1 MCILHIPQSDK
12 HIPRSTHY
20 TNSSIP
26 MLESPAPSIPQ
37 RPKSRPKKS
46 DDALT
51 ANLGNSSG
59 AVPSIP
65 QRPRKSDTLSSLETV
80 ESDRKEDVPVIPSR
94 PRKQKEEAEPATV
107 EHKMPHIPQ
116 RPKREKHE
124 ETRIENPKEPEV
136 VSIGEPEES
145 VSENADEEP
154 VEPTESKVLGKATDL
169 ISKQSSED
177 VDDSHIVETPTLPL
191 SGKVEKADDA
201 SIVEPELQE
210 IETAAPEVPDHPK
223 IDDADVPKEPESD
236 LPVDPE
242 LPLGAESEAG
252 GDLAESLGSKIRELR
267 EINSEATDSPSDVV
281 KLESSEIGEVDEI
294 DTAALRNEKIADV
307 EESAPATDNLSSKIL
322 ESEEEENAGPETKPH
337 EAEKQTLDV
346 QEAAESVEDVGLP
359 VKSSKADD
367 EDLKEAPK
375 PATAKGPVVLEKPS
389 KEEASLDDEVPVK
402 DKESAEDEVAKS
414 SVDKDED
421 SIKNAVKEDSLS
433 SLKSEDDSKSEI
445 PEDKSSPEETLSEA
459 VAAKEEEPEP
469 RMPIIPLRPSKP
481 KKIDSTVSEL
491 DSKSSPSV
499 PSRPP
504 RPATKEKP
512 KDPPPKPKKLSSKI
526 AAFQQMFNQ
535 EPAETSKEEKS
546 SPEKRGK
553 LSSDK
558 TNFAAN
564 LQNMMGAGIAL
575 PGMAN
580 PEMLKKLA
588 PAESEQE
595 PSKKKSENVPQSSS
609 RRAKGPRGKRLP
621 KSIQE
626 STIAIEPRFKFSS
639 GHLWE
644 IDFNSEEKE
653 QQEDVQDAEST
664 KEVAA
669 GESEAFDDEAPKDAE
684 AKSTADAQEDS
695 IPITKADESEQPES
709 VNLPDS
715 LDLTKSVDQ
724 PENVEELPR
733 LQDTQREPDAE
744 EELLKI
750 ESATSR
756 PLGSLEKADFT
767 LNEALKEAEPNYEII
782 SKEKD
787 HVETPRA
794 NTSGTEEFDDDSGF
808 EEAREVFSSPKPLG
822 DFTKLPD
829 SEDDDPTVQAQEQ
842 LKELSA
848 IVQKD
853 KSQDEPVFVDKAGEA

>member
-1 MCILHIPQSDK
+1 MNVLHIPQPDK

-20 TNSSIP
+20 TKLSIP

-46 DDALT
+46 DDALA

-65 QRPRKSDTLSSLETV
+65 QRPRKSDTLSSLDTV

-94 PRKQKEEAEPATV
+94 PRKQKEEIDPAPV

-116 RPKREKHE
+116 RPKKEKHE
-124 ETRIENPKEPEV
+124 ETRIENPTEPEAA
-136 VSIGEPEES
+136 SIGEPEES
-145 VSENADEEP
+145 VAENPVEEP
-154 VEPTESKVLGKATDL
+154 VDSTESEVLGNATDL
-169 ISKQSSED
+169 NPKQSSQD
-177 VDDSHIVETPTLPL
+177 IDDSHVVETPALPL
-191 SGKVEKADDA
+191 SGKLENFDA
-201 SIVEPELQE
+201 PVEPVLQE
-210 IETAAPEVPDHPK
+210 IETAAPEIPDHPK
-223 IDDADVPKEPESD
+223 IEDTNVPKEPESD
-236 LPVDPE
+236 LLVDPE

-281 KLESSEIGEVDEI
+281 KLESSEVGEVEEI
-294 DTAALRNEKIADV
+294 DTAALKNEKIADV
-307 EESAPATDNLSSKIL
+307 EDSASATDNLSSRIH
-322 ESEEEENAGPETKPH
+322 EPEEEGKAEPETKPH
-337 EAEKQTLDV
+337 EAEKETLDV
-346 QEAAESVEDVGLP
+346 QEAAESVEDVELP
-359 VKSSKADD
+359 AKSSKADD

-375 PATAKGPVVLEKPS
+375 PATAKGPVVFEKPS
-389 KEEASLDDEVPVK
+389 KEEVSIDDEIPVK

-414 SVDKDED
+414 SVDKDKD
-421 SIKNAVKEDSLS
+421 SIKNAAEEHSPS
-433 SLKSEDDSKSEI
+433 SLKSEDESKSEI
-445 PEDKSSPEETLSEA
+445 PKDEIPQKENVNDE
-459 VAAKEEEPEP
+459 VAAKEEESEP

-504 RPATKEKP
+504 KPATKEKP
-512 KDPPPKPKKLSSKI
+512 KAPPPKPKKLSSKI

-553 LSSDK
+553 LSSNK

-588 PAESEQE
+588 PAESELE
-595 PSKKKSENVPQSSS
+595 SSEKKTDNVPQSSS

-639 GHLWE
+639 GRLWD
-644 IDFNSEEKE
+644 IDFNAEEKE
-653 QQEDVQDAEST
+653 QQEDVQDAELT

-669 GESEAFDDEAPKDAE
+669 GKSEAFDNEAFKDAE

-695 IPITKADESEQPES
+695 ISITKADESELPES
-709 VNLPDS
+709 VKLPDS
-715 LDLTKSVDQ
+715 FDLTKSVDQ
-724 PENVEELPR
+724 PESVEELPR

-756 PLGSLEKADFT
+756 PLGSLKKTDFT
-767 LNEALKEAEPNYEII
+767 LNEALKEAEPDYEII
-782 SKEKD
+782 SKEKER
-787 HVETPRA
+787 VETPRA

-842 LKELSA
+842 LEELSA